1 MPGISHHRRNGALRT
16 HDIPAVRMRILVPT
30 LLLGLT
36 ACTAHQAPPSDAVLT
51 VTGGSNLQFR
61 KVASTIPPGP
71 VTGAPGLSRQS
82 TNAAEQTAAAQSLD
96 CAQGNPASVDVKA
109 VPTLPLV
116 GCNPFDSSRVVLDP
130 AFMTGTEA
138 DTVAA
143 ALENGQWVLNL
154 AFKAEGA
161 RIFGDF
167 TGRNVNEQVAIVVGD
182 RVLSAPSIQSAI
194 LDGHVQITGKFTE
207 ADAVGLAHAIAGS

>member
-1 MPGISHHRRNGALRT
+1 MPGLSHHRRNGARRT

-36 ACTAHQAPPSDAVLT
+36 ACTANPAPPSDAVLT

-71 VTGAPGLSRQS
+71 ATGAPGPSRQS
-82 TNAAEQTAAAQSLD
+82 TNAAERTAAAQALD
-96 CAQGNPASVDVKA
+96 CGPGNRARLDVNSVPA
-109 VPTLPLV
+109 LPLV
-116 GCNPFDSSRVVLDP
+116 GCDPLDGSRFVLDP
-130 AFMTGTEA
+130 AFLTGTEA

-167 TGRNVNEQVAIVVGD
+167 TGQNVNEQVAIVVGD

-194 LDGHVQITGKFTE
+194 LDGRVQITGKFSE
-207 ADAVGLAHAIAGS
+207 ADAVGLAHAIAG